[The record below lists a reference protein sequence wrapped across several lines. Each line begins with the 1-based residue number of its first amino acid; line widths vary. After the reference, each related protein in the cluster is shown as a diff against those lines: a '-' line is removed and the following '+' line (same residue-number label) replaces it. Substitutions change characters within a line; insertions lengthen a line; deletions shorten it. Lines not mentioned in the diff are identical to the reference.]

1 MLHILTKHW
10 LLCVRYTQIYKGRSA
25 IVLRDGTALSEED
38 SLLVGDALAAFNTQ
52 PAFQYSLPWEEKTL
66 VIWDNQCCMHA
77 VVPYDFENQSRE
89 MWRLTIGED
98 EVPLGLEMQA
108 AASARL

>member
-1 MLHILTKHW
+1 M
-10 LLCVRYTQIYKGRSA
+10 
-25 IVLRDGTALSEED
+25 LRDGTVLSEED

-52 PAFQYSLPWEEKTL
+52 HAFRYYLPWEEDTL

-77 VVPYDFENQSRE
+77 VVPYDHETQRRT

-98 EVPLGLEMQA
+98 EVPLSSQLSA
-108 AASARL
+108 AAGAAAVSDSGARL

>member
-1 MLHILTKHW
+1 M
-10 LLCVRYTQIYKGRSA
+10 
-25 IVLRDGTALSEED
+25 LRDGTALSEHD
-38 SLLVGDALAAFNTQ
+38 SLLVGDALAAFATQ
-52 PAFQYSLPWEEKTL
+52 PALTYSLPWAPNTL

-98 EVPLGLEMQA
+98 EVPLGPDLLRA
-108 AASARL
+108 AASAARL